1 MSKINWNGSV
11 LLAPVPAAM
20 VSCGDMDKPNILT
33 IAWTGIIC
41 SNPPRLY
48 ISVKPQRFSHDLIK
62 STKTFVVN
70 LTSRQLLKS
79 ADWCGVKSGSDTDKF
94 KETGLSC
101 VASPVLGIPMIDES
115 PLSLECRVYDILEL
129 GSHDMFLADIVGV
142 SADETLLD
150 HSGKL
155 CLDRAEL
162 IAYSHGEYFALGEK
176 LGTFGFSVMK
186 KKTVKRK
193 LKDEN
198 KTKKMGAPRA

>member
-79 ADWCGVKSGSDTDKF
+79 ADWCGVKSGSDTD
-94 KETGLSC
+94 
-101 VASPVLGIPMIDES
+101 
-115 PLSLECRVYDILEL
+115 
-129 GSHDMFLADIVGV
+129 
-142 SADETLLD
+142 
-150 HSGKL
+150 
-155 CLDRAEL
+155 
-162 IAYSHGEYFALGEK
+162 
-176 LGTFGFSVMK
+176 
-186 KKTVKRK
+186 
-193 LKDEN
+193 
-198 KTKKMGAPRA
+198 

>member
-1 MSKINWNGSV
+1 
-11 LLAPVPAAM
+11 
-20 VSCGDMDKPNILT
+20 
-33 IAWTGIIC
+33 
-41 SNPPRLY
+41 
-48 ISVKPQRFSHDLIK
+48 
-62 STKTFVVN
+62 VVN